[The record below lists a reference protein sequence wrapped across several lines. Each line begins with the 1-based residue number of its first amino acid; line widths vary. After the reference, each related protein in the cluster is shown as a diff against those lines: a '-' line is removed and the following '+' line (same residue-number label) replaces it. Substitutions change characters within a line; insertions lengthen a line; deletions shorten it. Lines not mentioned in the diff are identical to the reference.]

1 MKTLINDFRNAIQ
14 QSGLLLEL
22 DTKDILMGVGVAL
35 ACSIIIYLVYRLF
48 YRGTCYSENF
58 NLLLVMTSLIT
69 TFIIMTISANIVL
82 SLGMVGSLSIIRFR
96 SAVKDPLD
104 VGFLFWSVAVGI
116 TCGAGLYKTAIY
128 CTLFIAAVYVVGV
141 LLRFGV
147 KRYLI
152 VVKYSNDAKQAI
164 DTALPS
170 PFYKLKNS
178 IRTKDESELTIQVS
192 GKAFSQKLQD
202 KFLAIEGVKNVMLV
216 EFTSDM

>member
-1 MKTLINDFRNAIQ
+1 MKTLINEFKTAIQ
-14 QSGLLLEL
+14 ESGLLLEL
-22 DTKDILMGVGVAL
+22 DAKQIMIGVGIAL
-35 ACSIIIYLVYRLF
+35 MCSIVIYLVYRIF

-128 CTLFIAAVYVVGV
+128 CTLFIAAVYVAGV
-141 LLRFGV
+141 LLRFGI
-147 KRYLI
+147 KRYLL
-152 VVKYSNDAKQAI
+152 VVKYDNSAQDAVKNAM
-164 DTALPS
+164 PR

-178 IRTKDESELTIQVS
+178 IRTKTDSEITIQVS
-192 GKAFSQKLQD
+192 GKGFSQKLQD
-202 KFLAIEGVKNVMLV
+202 KLLSIDGVSNVMLV

>member
-1 MKTLINDFRNAIQ
+1 MNTLINDFKASIK

-22 DTKDILMGVGVAL
+22 SPKEILTGIGIAFFCGL
-35 ACSIIIYLVYRLF
+35 IIYLVYRIF

-116 TCGAGLYKTAIY
+116 TCGAGLYQTAIF

-141 LLRFGV
+141 LLRFGT

-152 VVKYSNDAKQAI
+152 VVKYDISAKEEVEK
-164 DTALPS
+164 ALPS
-170 PFYKLKNS
+170 PFYRLKNS
-178 IRTKDESELTIQVS
+178 IRTKTECEITIQVS
-192 GKAFSQKLQD
+192 GKKFANALTD
-202 KFLAIEGVKNVMLV
+202 KFMAIEGVTNSMLV

>member
-1 MKTLINDFRNAIQ
+1 MKTLINEFKTAIE

-22 DTKDILMGVGVAL
+22 STKDILMGVGIAL

-58 NLLLVMTSLIT
+58 NLLLVLTSLIT

-128 CTLFIAAVYVVGV
+128 CTLFIAAVYVIGV
-141 LLRFGV
+141 LLRFGI

-152 VVKYSNDAKQAI
+152 VVKYDIKAKDEVQKAM
-164 DTALPS
+164 PR
-170 PFYKLKNS
+170 PFYRLKNS
-178 IRTKDESELTIQVS
+178 ILTKEEGEITIQVS
-192 GKAFSQKLQD
+192 GGAFARKLEQKFID
-202 KFLAIEGVKNVMLV
+202 IEGVKNAMLV

>member
-1 MKTLINDFRNAIQ
+1 MKTLIEDFKNSIE

-22 DTKDILMGVGVAL
+22 SPKEIFIGIGVAL
-35 ACSIIIYLVYRLF
+35 ACSIVIYLVYRLF

-58 NLLLVMTSLIT
+58 NLLLVLVSLIT

-116 TCGAGLYKTAIY
+116 TCGAGLYQTAIF
-128 CTLFIAAVYVVGV
+128 CTLFIAVVYVLGV
-141 LLRFGV
+141 LLRFGI
-147 KRYLI
+147 KKYLI
-152 VVKYSNDAKQAI
+152 VVKYDAEAKENVEKM
-164 DTALPS
+164 LPK
-170 PFYKLKNS
+170 PFYRLKNS
-178 IRTKDESELTIQVS
+178 IRTKTDCEITIQVS
-192 GKAFSQKLQD
+192 GKKFANELAD
-202 KFLAIEGVKNVMLV
+202 KFMTLDGVTNSMIV